1 MGQGKAAEW
10 SGSSSALVP
19 VPLAGLGDETI
30 LGVEPCPFLCH
41 RYCVRAPSL
50 ETKTNCKSGEDGK
63 SISLWLVFVCLLF
76 LNSCVCVCVR
86 ERRIP
91 SLL

>member
-10 SGSSSALVP
+10 SGSSSALAP

-63 SISLWLVFVCLLF
+63 SLFVA
-76 LNSCVCVCVR
+76 CVCV
-86 ERRIP
+86 
-91 SLL
+91 SALSQ